1 MLIEMRNRLLSYGV
15 LTAILWLMTTTEP
28 SLRAQDTSAADSGDS
43 RKSLAVTYPERTTVE
58 VQFRGTRRLPLAR
71 GKATVRGRRGAAEI
85 DIRIERMKPALF
97 GGDYNTYVLWT
108 VSPEGVVVNTGE
120 FILRGRKSRLKTS
133 TPLSTFGMFVT
144 AEPHFLV
151 RQPSAFVVLQNVSA
165 SLLAGKSLNTS
176 MVSYRGFEGKYESER
191 ETLAD
196 APESQGEYRV
206 ERQQAMTAMSL
217 AEKAQALRY
226 APQELAKA
234 QEAVNRMLE
243 AFGRGVKERDLALV
257 ARAAIRAAVEAQTR
271 AEERA
276 EQAARD
282 AQTREIADLRV
293 AKAEAE
299 AAQAKAQQE
308 AAAAQRERMQALEA
322 KAEAQEA
329 ARLAQIEQ
337 QQAQQ
342 MMRRAEM
349 QTERLSRLKEEAE
362 RYAAAA
368 RSRLRNALN
377 QVVET
382 RESARGVVVNLPDI
396 LFSSDFQLS
405 IEGHTD
411 STGSTAVNQRLSER
425 RAHTI
430 RDYLERAGVAPEKMI
445 TIRPKAREVLSRL
458 AGILLVMPD
467 FQLSIEGHTDSTGS
481 TAVNQRLSERR
492 THTIR
497 DYLERAG
504 VAPEKMI
511 TIGLGESQPMADN
524 SWQPHPRRTQQESPR
539 RNRYRRNRQLV
550 PLADLEAA

>member
-1 MLIEMRNRLLSYGV
+1 MLIAMWNRLLSYGV

-28 SLRAQDTSAADSGDS
+28 SLRAQDTPAADSGDA
-43 RKSLAVTYPERTTVE
+43 RKSLAVTYPERTTVQ

-120 FILRGRKSRLKTS
+120 FILRGHRSRLNTS

-165 SLLAGKSLNTS
+165 SLLAGKSVNTS
-176 MVSYRGFEGKYESER
+176 VVSYRGFEGEYESER
-191 ETLAD
+191 ETLTD
-196 APESQGEYRV
+196 VPESQGEYRV
-206 ERQQAMTAMSL
+206 ERQEAMTAMSL

-234 QEAVNRMLE
+234 QEAIDRMLE

-282 AQTREIADLRV
+282 AQTREMADLRV

-308 AAAAQRERMQALEA
+308 AAAAQRERTQALEA

-329 ARLAQIEQ
+329 ARVAQIEQ

-349 QTERLSRLKEEAE
+349 ETERLAHLKEEAE

-396 LFSSDFQLS
+396 LFSSGRSSLRPKAREVLSRLAGILLVMPDFQLS

-445 TIRPKAREVLSRL
+445 T
-458 AGILLVMPD
+458 M
-467 FQLSIEGHTDSTGS
+467 
-481 TAVNQRLSERR
+481 
-492 THTIR
+492 
-497 DYLERAG
+497 
-504 VAPEKMI
+504 
-511 TIGLGESQPMADN
+511 GLGESQPMADN
-524 SWQPHPRRTQQESPR
+524 RTPAGRNKNRRVEIVIAETGNSS
-539 RNRYRRNRQLV
+539 L
-550 PLADLEAA
+550 